1 MVLSGVALANVDCAN
16 KWNFPWE
23 GFFHFRDL
31 PLCAAGWV
39 EINWIIFPIFLI
51 QSILLVLKIKPSKH
65 CLQLVVS
72 SRFFI
77 NSSQT
82 RGSSSFVKS
91 RNSGLKFDPN
101 YILPGRGRE
110 TPQKWQSQLKPRFF
124 LKWRENLTPTAMH
137 LGVFVKFSQTHKKK
151 RAPHKRM
158 RFCSFFSVPRKIPA
172 RFLPFCGSQFRSI
185 WMCIIK
191 NPFAPESSQRQRVTV
206 CYGRMWVSE
215 WVCVCAS
222 CLEGTRYVIRFSKK
236 KLNNQK
242 GSEPSWWWGWHMC
255 KLWRIFCLPASYTCV
270 GFVNGSV
277 GIYSFGKKNAGKIN
291 IVETFVEMPF

>member
-1 MVLSGVALANVDCAN
+1 MELSPG
-16 KWNFPWE
+16 
-23 GFFHFRDL
+23 R
-31 PLCAAGWV
+31 
-39 EINWIIFPIFLI
+39 IFPFSGFTTLCCRLGGNQLNHFSYIFNPI
-51 QSILLVLKIKPSKH
+51 NFISFENKA
-65 CLQLVVS
+65 LQALFAT
-72 SRFFI
+72 RCQFQIFFI

-206 CYGRMWVSE
+206 CYGRMWVASVCVRVMLGGYTVCNSLFKKKVE
-215 WVCVCAS
+215 QPKRFRTVLVMRLAHVQTLEDFLFACFLHLRWVCKWQCWN
-222 CLEGTRYVIRFSKK
+222 LFFWK
-236 KLNNQK
+236 
-242 GSEPSWWWGWHMC
+242 
-255 KLWRIFCLPASYTCV
+255 
-270 GFVNGSV
+270 
-277 GIYSFGKKNAGKIN
+277 KIN
-291 IVETFVEMPF
+291 IVKTFVEMPF